1 MSTLPLA
8 FYQRDVDEV
17 ARALIGV
24 TLTVDGVGGVIV
36 ETEAY
41 DAADPASHSF
51 AGRTA
56 RNGAMFG
63 AVGHAYVYR
72 IYGLHHC
79 LNVVCGAPGSAVLIR
94 ALEPVHGI
102 DAMHGRRGAARSLE
116 DLCSGPGK
124 LCAAL
129 DIGLGLDGAPLTAPP
144 FALIGAPTGVPVAVG
159 RRIGITK
166 AAERPRR
173 FGWKDSPWLSR
184 PICD

>member
-1 MSTLPLA
+1 MTPLPLD
-8 FYQRDVDEV
+8 FYQSEVDDA

-56 RNGAMFG
+56 RNAAMFG
-63 AVGHAYVYR
+63 LVGHAYVYR

-79 LNVVCGAPGSAVLIR
+79 LNVVCGTSGSAVLIR
-94 ALEPVHGI
+94 ALEPLHGL
-102 DAMHGRRGAARSLE
+102 DVMQERRGFGLPIRQ
-116 DLCSGPGK
+116 LCSGPGK
-124 LCAAL
+124 LCSAL
-129 DIGLGLDGAPLTAPP
+129 GIDLSLNGASLLEPP
-144 FALIGAPTGVPVAVG
+144 FALTGTPRAAPVVVG
-159 RRIGITK
+159 PRIGITR

-173 FGWKDSPWLSR
+173 FGLKNSPWLSR
-184 PICD
+184 PIGD

>member
-1 MSTLPLA
+1 MTALPIG
-8 FYQRDVDEV
+8 FYQREVDDV
-17 ARALIGV
+17 ARSLIGM

-56 RNGAMFG
+56 RNAAMFG
-63 AVGHAYVYR
+63 PVGRAYVYR

-79 LNVVCGAPGSAVLIR
+79 LNIVCGSPGSAVLIR
-94 ALEPVHGI
+94 ALEPLHGL
-102 DAMHGRRGAARSLE
+102 DAMHERRGSGLGIRQ
-116 DLCSGPGK
+116 LCSGPGK
-124 LCAAL
+124 LCSAL
-129 DIGLGLDGAPLTAPP
+129 GIDLRLNGASLLQPP
-144 FALIGAPTGVPVAVG
+144 FALSGTPNAAPIVVG
-159 RRIGITK
+159 PRIGITR

-184 PICD
+184 PISG

>member
-1 MSTLPLA
+1 MNPLPPS
-8 FYQRDVDEV
+8 FYEQDVDRV
-17 ARALIGV
+17 ARALIGA

-56 RNGAMFG
+56 RNAAMFG
-63 AVGHAYVYR
+63 PVGHAYVYR

-79 LNVVCGAPGSAVLIR
+79 LNFVCGTSGSAVLIR
-94 ALEPVHGI
+94 ALEPRHGI
-102 DAMHGRRGAARSLE
+102 DIMRERRGSALPVE
-116 DLCSGPGK
+116 QLCSGPGK

-129 DIGLGLDGAPLTAPP
+129 GINLGLDGVSLASRP
-144 FALIGAPTGVPVAVG
+144 FDVRRAPTAVPVVVG
-159 RRIGITK
+159 CRIGISK

-184 PICD
+184 EIIA

>member
-1 MSTLPLA
+1 MSPLPLA

-51 AGRTA
+51 AGRPRETGQCSG
-56 RNGAMFG
+56 R
-63 AVGHAYVYR
+63 VGHAYVYR

-116 DLCSGPGK
+116 HLCSGRAN
-124 LCAAL
+124 LR
-129 DIGLGLDGAPLTAPP
+129 GARYRS
-144 FALIGAPTGVPVAVG
+144 GAG
-159 RRIGITK
+159 RCS
-166 AAERPRR
+166 A
-173 FGWKDSPWLSR
+173 
-184 PICD
+184 